1 MRILLATIGFLLLI
15 ATGSVVY
22 FLVDS
27 VPAVQA
33 APLPELPSTVTF
45 KIDASKSQFM
55 VYADRAGVFYFKGH
69 SHRIAVRDFGGNASL
84 SLDSIQPASL
94 ELTIRASSVEETSDV
109 FTAKQKGIINKEL
122 NDIVLETAKYP
133 TISFKSSKVTGKIRN
148 GVIEVQIGGDI
159 TLHGVTRHIV
169 IPATVTVD
177 GDTLRAKGE
186 FKLDRKKFGV
196 NATKAFH
203 GTVRIRHTLRFTFD
217 IVGERV

>member
-1 MRILLATIGFLLLI
+1 MKILPATIVLLLI
-15 ATGSVVY
+15 SAVSYVY
-22 FLVDS
+22 LVDDP
-27 VPAVQA
+27 VAAVQA
-33 APLPELPSTVTF
+33 APLPEPANTVTF
-45 KIDASKSQFM
+45 AIDASKSQFM
-55 VYADRAGVFYFKGH
+55 VLADRWGLLYFKGH
-69 SHRIAVRDFGGNASL
+69 SHRIAVRDFGGNATL

-94 ELTIRASSVEETSDV
+94 ELNIRASSVEETSDV

-133 TISFKSSKVTGKIRN
+133 TISFKSTEVTGKIRN
-148 GVIEVQIGGDI
+148 GAFEVKIGGDI

-169 IPATVTVD
+169 IPATVTAD

-203 GTVRIRHTLRFTFD
+203 GTVRIRHTLKFTFD
-217 IVGERV
+217 IVGKRV